1 MNNFSV
7 EFLHH
12 FTHTGMSLI
21 FSPTLSKPCIHSHNL
36 YLTQSSTH
44 LLIVSGMYKKGEYD
58 LAGFSVGAVKRSE
71 ILPKGIIAG
80 DMLIGT
86 YGTGIDPFTIFN
98 NI

>member
-7 EFLHH
+7 EFLLH

-21 FSPTLSKPCIHSHNL
+21 FSPTLSKPYTYSHNFH
-36 YLTQSSTH
+36 LTQSSTH
-44 LLIVSGMYKKGEYD
+44 LLIVTGMYKKGEYD

-86 YGTGIDPFTIFN
+86 YGTGIDPFTISN